1 MDLLRDQLKRLRDF
15 LVKLTTAQRV
25 SLGVLAAVV
34 VVSFFLLFS
43 AAPGRAMVPLTPT
56 GSTPDITAAVLES
69 LKAKAVPYRLENGV
83 VLVPPEKRDELF
95 VQLYGDGV
103 LPQGKNQFEWL
114 WTQDV
119 WTTTEARQRLQWTDT
134 LRRRLEGAIASM
146 DAVEAA
152 AVQIAPGEDSAT
164 TINAR
169 PAKASVHLKLKRG
182 RTPGD
187 VNARAVAEMVA
198 ASIPNLAPEAVIIT
212 DTAMNSYTIPDPK
225 QANVLA
231 GTALQLKKEHEEF
244 AAKKAKDALSF
255 LSKVSV
261 QASVDVD
268 LESIEKETN
277 KALPP
282 ETALRTSETSE
293 KPGLAVGGIPGV
305 GSALEP
311 GGLAEPGSVNG
322 GPAEIST
329 GTESTSRREFDNVFG
344 SEKTKTVTPPGK
356 IKGITLAVVV
366 PYAEAALAADGSK
379 AASTEAAQE
388 NLANNLRDWTQLVAR
403 ACNVEISQ
411 IKMHPVSFPEPVVTA
426 AIVPVVEWREIAT
439 RYGEKA
445 ALALLALGCLFFI
458 WRIVRASVPRDVL
471 DEIDRVRAE
480 LSIPPEG
487 PSLDPATASADL
499 RSARLQE
506 KVTDMM
512 RRNPQAGANLIRNW
526 IVRGE

>member
-1 MDLLRDQLKRLRDF
+1 MDILKDQLNRLRA
-15 LVKLTTAQRV
+15 LLAKLSGAQRV
-25 SLGVLAAVV
+25 SLALLAVV
-34 VVSFFLLFS
+34 VVISFFMLFA
-43 AAPGRAMVPLTPT
+43 AAPGRAMVPLTPA
-56 GSTPDITAAVLES
+56 GSPPDVTAAVLES
-69 LKAKAVPYRLENGV
+69 LKTKAIPYRLENGV

-103 LPQGKNQFEWL
+103 LPQGRNQFEWL

-152 AVQIAPGEDSAT
+152 AVQIAPGEDPET

-187 VNARAVAEMVA
+187 VKGRAIAEMVS

-212 DTAMNSYTIPDPK
+212 DTAMNSYDVPDPK
-225 QANVLA
+225 TAHMLA

-261 QASVDVD
+261 QANVDIDMESV
-268 LESIEKETN
+268 EKETN
-277 KALPP
+277 KALAP
-282 ETALRTSETSE
+282 ETAIRVSETTE
-293 KPGLAVGGIPGV
+293 KPGLSVGGIPGV
-305 GSALEP
+305 ANALEP
-311 GGLAEPGSVNG
+311 GGLAEPGT
-322 GPAEIST
+322 T
-329 GTESTSRREFDNVFG
+329 GATPEVVAANETTSRREFDNVFG
-344 SEKTKTVTPPGK
+344 SEKTHTVTPPGK
-356 IKGITLAVVV
+356 IKAITLAVVV

-379 AASTEAAQE
+379 AGSTEATQE
-388 NLANNLRDWTQLVAR
+388 NVANNLRDWTQLVAR
-403 ACNVEISQ
+403 ACSVEVGQ
-411 IKMHPVSFPEPVVTA
+411 IKMHPVSFPEPVAVATLA
-426 AIVPVVEWREIAT
+426 PASEWREIAT
-439 RYGEKA
+439 RYGEKG
-445 ALALLALGCLFFI
+445 ALVLLGLVGLFFI

-471 DEIDRVRAE
+471 DEIERVRAE
-480 LSIPPEG
+480 LAIPPEG
-487 PSLDPATASADL
+487 PSMDPATATADL

>member
-1 MDLLRDQLKRLRDF
+1 MDVLREQLKRVREF
-15 LVKLTTAQRV
+15 LSKLSGAQRV
-25 SLGVLAAVV
+25 SLALLALVV
-34 VVSFFLLFS
+34 VASFFLLFA
-43 AAPGRAMVPLTPT
+43 AAPGRSMVPLTPA
-56 GSTPDITAAVLES
+56 GSPADVTAAVLES
-69 LKAKAVPYRLENGV
+69 LKAKAVPYKLENGIV
-83 VLVPPEKRDELF
+83 MVPPEKRDELF

-152 AVQIAPGEDSAT
+152 AVQIAPGEDPET

-187 VNARAVAEMVA
+187 VNGRAIAEMVA
-198 ASIPNLAPEAVIIT
+198 ASIPNLEPEAVIIT
-212 DTAMNSYTIPDPK
+212 DTAMNSYEVPDPR
-225 QANVLA
+225 QPHVLA

-261 QASVDVD
+261 QAAVELDMESV
-268 LESIEKETN
+268 EKETN
-277 KALPP
+277 KAIAP
-282 ETALRTSETSE
+282 ESAVRVTETTE
-293 KPGLAVGGIPGV
+293 KPSSAVGGIPGV
-305 GSALEP
+305 ASALEP
-311 GGLAEPGSVNG
+311 GGLGEPG
-322 GPAEIST
+322 AT
-329 GTESTSRREFDNVFG
+329 GTGTPEFVAGNETTSRREFDNVFG
-344 SEKTKTVTPPGK
+344 SEKTHTVTPPGK
-356 IKGITLAVVV
+356 IKGVTLAVVV
-366 PYAEAALAADGSK
+366 PYAEASLGADGSK
-379 AASTEAAQE
+379 PATAEAIQE
-388 NLANNLRDWTQLVAR
+388 NLSNNLRDWTMLVAR
-403 ACNVEISQ
+403 ACSVDVAQ
-411 IKMHPVSFPEPVVTA
+411 IKMHPVTFPEPVAVA
-426 AIVPVVEWREIAT
+426 APVVASEWRDIAA

-445 ALALLALGCLFFI
+445 VLVLLVLAGLFFI

-471 DEIDRVRAE
+471 AEIERVRAE
-480 LSIPPEG
+480 LAIPPEG
-487 PSLDPATASADL
+487 PSLDPATAAADL

-506 KVTDMM
+506 KVTDLM